1 MTAEYAHAADGSGM
15 GIGGSRIPD
24 LRICYGSIMR
34 FNIIKGASAMYMAEV
49 FFCAKAHD
57 FRCLDL

>member
-1 MTAEYAHAADGSGM
+1 MTAEHAHAADGSGM

-49 FFCAKAHD
+49 FFLCKSA
-57 FRCLDL
+57 